1 MSPQTIKILITATLL
16 LHGIAH
22 GRAFFTL
29 GVVAAGGR
37 GDSWIPVRS
46 WLFPSFTLKAAAGI
60 ASVFW
65 FLSTVGFIA
74 AAMSFWGFV
83 LSGEYWRQLSIVS
96 AIISTLGIALFS
108 GTWPGAPD
116 KRLSTLDTIIAL
128 AVNLAVFVA
137 LLWLQWPPYE
147 MFGK

>member
-1 MSPQTIKILITATLL
+1 MSPQTIKIIITATLL

-29 GVVAAGGR
+29 LAVAVNRREGA
-37 GDSWIPVRS
+37 WIPVRS
-46 WLFPSFTLKAAAGI
+46 WLFPSLSLSTAAWI
-60 ASVFW
+60 ASLFW
-65 FLSTVGFIA
+65 LLSTVGFIA
-74 AAMSFWGFV
+74 AAMSFWGFI
-83 LSGEYWRQLSIVS
+83 LTGEYWRQLSVAS
-96 AIISTLGIALFS
+96 AAISTLGIALFS
-108 GTWPGAPD
+108 GIWPGAPD

-128 AVNLAVFVA
+128 VVNVAVFVA

>member
-1 MSPQTIKILITATLL
+1 MSPQTIRILITATLL

-22 GRAFFTL
+22 GRAFITL
-29 GVVAAGGR
+29 VVVAAGQR
-37 GDSWIPVRS
+37 ANAWIPVRS
-46 WLFPSFTLKAAAGI
+46 WLFPKLPLTTAAGI

-74 AAMSFWGFV
+74 AAMSFWGFI
-83 LSGEYWRQLSIVS
+83 LPGEYWRQLSLAS

-108 GTWPGAPD
+108 GIWPGAPD